1 MQDVEIIR
9 GGQGEEIAYLVRS
22 EYRPGATTF
31 VTPPEHKQQVGFIVY
46 PEGGE
51 VARHRHKKLPRNLVG
66 TSEVVVIKKGRCEI
80 DLYGTDGAHI
90 ATRELA
96 EGDLILILDGGH
108 AMRMLEDT
116 MLLEVKQGPYAG
128 VDDKE
133 HF

>member
-1 MQDVEIIR
+1 MQDVEIIK
-9 GGQGEEIAYLVRS
+9 GGQGEEIAYVVRS
-22 EYRPGATTF
+22 GYRPEATTF

-66 TSEVVVIKKGRCEI
+66 TSEVVLIRQGRCQI
-80 DLYGTDGAHI
+80 DLYDTDGAHL
-90 ATRELA
+90 ATRELG

>member
-1 MQDVEIIR
+1 MQQLEIIT
-9 GGQGEEIAYLVRS
+9 GSAGEEIAYVIRAG
-22 EYRPGATTF
+22 YRPAATTF

-46 PEGGE
+46 PQGGQ
-51 VARHRHKKLPRNLVG
+51 VARHRHKKLERSLVG
-66 TSEVVVIKKGRCEI
+66 TSEVVLVKDGRCEI
-80 DLYGTDGAHI
+80 DLYDLGGDLI
-90 ATRELA
+90 ATRELGT
-96 EGDLILILDGGH
+96 GDLILIVDGGH